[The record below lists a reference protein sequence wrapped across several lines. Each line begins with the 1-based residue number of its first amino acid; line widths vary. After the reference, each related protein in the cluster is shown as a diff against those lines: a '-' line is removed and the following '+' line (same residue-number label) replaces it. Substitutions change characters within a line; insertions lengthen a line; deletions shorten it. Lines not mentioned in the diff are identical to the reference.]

1 MRKHA
6 QFTAL
11 LVAVAS
17 LAAATPLRVV
27 PVQAGDLPAVLLAV
41 NRFRIE
47 IGDILAANARFD
59 AARRVYGNAANV
71 ARADGRLPVEE
82 LRRIANAYYFEG
94 EFESAR
100 ATLLELAEEAAS
112 AGDVEAQVW
121 AIADAAWLAS
131 LSGAEQEFERHLE
144 RVERLLDAHY
154 VPGARFKIRT
164 KMVKNFMVF
173 APHLAT
179 W

>member
-1 MRKHA
+1 MRPYA
-6 QFTAL
+6 RFTAL
-11 LVAVAS
+11 LAALVA
-17 LAAATPLRVV
+17 LAAATPLRLALVRQGDMPAALV
-27 PVQAGDLPAVLLAV
+27 AVDRYRIALGDL
-41 NRFRIE
+41 
-47 IGDILAANARFD
+47 LAANGEYD
-59 AARRVYGNAANV
+59 AARRVYTNAVNL
-71 ARADGRLPVEE
+71 ARADGRLPLEE

-112 AGDVEAQVW
+112 ASAIDAQVW

-131 LSGAEQEFERHLE
+131 LSGADQEFDRHLQ
-144 RVERLLDAHY
+144 RVERLLDTHY

-164 KMVKNFMVF
+164 RMLKNFMVF
-173 APHLAT
+173 APHLAS